1 MAPSGCGRRPCLAQP
16 PLSRSADCGRRDKD
30 SEYERGLALRQRR
43 LERHAPGAAW
53 PRAGQMSGDGNL
65 SRVAGPRMSVRWPR
79 GRGTGLRMSGRC
91 PGAKSVVGD
100 SHSFPVP
107 GALWGV
113 VCPSVLQWRPLGLLL
128 LSDSPRRM
136 TKCRK
141 RVKMHGD
148 SKCDSTPHFNSS
160 NSTNPKIMRNFPQT
174 TCRRGILMLVE
185 WDVRQGFRR
194 NPNHIIEDSNR
205 YYICE
210 FLAWLIFKGE

>member
-1 MAPSGCGRRPCLAQP
+1 MAGALVRPSHHCRGPRIAGDEIKIRNT
-16 PLSRSADCGRRDKD
+16 
-30 SEYERGLALRQRR
+30 SEVL
-43 LERHAPGAAW
+43 PSVNAAW
-53 PRAGQMSGDGNL
+53 SVTPRVRPGHMSGDGNL

-128 LSDSPRRM
+128 LSDFPRRM

-174 TCRRGILMLVE
+174 TCGPV
-185 WDVRQGFRR
+185 G
-194 NPNHIIEDSNR
+194 
-205 YYICE
+205 
-210 FLAWLIFKGE
+210 